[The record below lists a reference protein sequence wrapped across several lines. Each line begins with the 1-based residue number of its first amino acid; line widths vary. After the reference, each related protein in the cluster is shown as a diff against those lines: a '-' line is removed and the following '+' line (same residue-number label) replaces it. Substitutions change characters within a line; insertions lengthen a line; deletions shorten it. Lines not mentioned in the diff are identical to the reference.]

1 MSSQLRSS
9 VCKVSIFVLLLAVAP
24 RPAGANSIPTKSDVA
39 WIGVAVAAIGAGI
52 GIGFYAA
59 VHHGHN
65 LNGCTVSS
73 ANGLQL
79 QNHGDGQTYSLSGD
93 IAAIKPGEHIR
104 VSGKKAKTS
113 TGSARQF
120 VVESLSKDY
129 GACIVEAAP

>member
-1 MSSQLRSS
+1 MTPRLRSFLCIS
-9 VCKVSIFVLLLAVAP
+9 AICALLLTVAA
-24 RPAGANSIPTKSDVA
+24 RPANANSIPTKSDVA

-52 GIGFYAA
+52 GIGIYAA